1 MFKLELEY
9 KNGILFARLK
19 GILNRKNSYKINNYL
34 NPVIKKHEIKYLV
47 YNFEDL
53 EMIDN
58 SGIDALINSKYYI
71 KCNKGV
77 IKVCGVHWAQEYLCK
92 YLKLSKV
99 RSEIDAF
106 IEMEAM

>member
-53 EMIDN
+53 EMID
-58 SGIDALINSKYYI
+58 
-71 KCNKGV
+71 KGV
-77 IKVCGVHWAQEYLCK
+77 IKVCGVHGAQEYLCK

-99 RSEIDAF
+99 KSEIDAF

>member
-1 MFKLELEY
+1 M
-9 KNGILFARLK
+9 
-19 GILNRKNSYKINNYL
+19 
-34 NPVIKKHEIKYLV
+34 V

-77 IKVCGVHWAQEYLCK
+77 IKVCGVHGAQEYLCK